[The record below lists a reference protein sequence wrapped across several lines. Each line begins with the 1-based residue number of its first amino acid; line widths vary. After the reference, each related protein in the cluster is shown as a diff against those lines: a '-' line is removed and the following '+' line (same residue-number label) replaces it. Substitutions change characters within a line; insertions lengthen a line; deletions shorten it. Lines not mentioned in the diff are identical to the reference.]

1 MAKYCNIGYNQKALL
16 YKHIVVAIKRTKTI
30 MFCDITALPVIDISG
45 LMRNLSPGVVS
56 EL

>member
-16 YKHIVVAIKRTKTI
+16 YKHIVVANKRTKTI
-30 MFCDITALPVIDISG
+30 MFCVITALPVIDISG
-45 LMRNLSPGVVS
+45 NLSPGVVS